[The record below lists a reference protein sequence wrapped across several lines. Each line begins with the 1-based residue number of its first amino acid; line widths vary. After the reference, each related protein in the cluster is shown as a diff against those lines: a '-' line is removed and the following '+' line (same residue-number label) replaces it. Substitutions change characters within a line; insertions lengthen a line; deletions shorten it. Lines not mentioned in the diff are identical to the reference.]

1 MAENSKE
8 YELNYFFRDYVT
20 EDIVSYCIG
29 EVYLYNFKETLIG
42 VRAMDKNVG
51 FFVDINTVEK
61 QMAGYVPTLDHLTD
75 QHIKEAVEE
84 VDRSNEKTSYIP
96 IGEIVG
102 KAQELLANEISKLLD
117 KKIMGDG

>member
-61 QMAGYVPTLDHLTD
+61 QMAGYVPTLDQLTD